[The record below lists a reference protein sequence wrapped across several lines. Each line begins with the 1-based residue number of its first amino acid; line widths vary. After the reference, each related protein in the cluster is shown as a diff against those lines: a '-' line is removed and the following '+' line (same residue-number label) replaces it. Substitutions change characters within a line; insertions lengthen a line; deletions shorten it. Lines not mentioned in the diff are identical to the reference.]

1 MHNDN
6 ERMSGGVKLA
16 IVAGII
22 VVAGLIGFATMIDA
36 VKPGPG
42 EEVVLIS
49 KPILFGKGGVLP
61 ETIKTGRS
69 YVAWTTDQVVV
80 NVQPQQAGVHF
91 EDIMS
96 SDGVPLDFDA
106 IIRYRVTDS
115 VKLIQAFG
123 KDWYDN
129 NLKAEFMNR
138 VRQAV
143 RKHGMNETAIDT
155 KAIEAIDAE
164 VSKSLEEYVLKA
176 GLPIALIDI
185 TVGKANPP
193 DSIKNQRVETAAQQ
207 QRVITEG
214 QRKLAE
220 DARKEAE
227 MSRAKADNTYR
238 EAMQLSPISSCS
250 WSRLKCSAQL
260 ADLRRAAAPSSLVIP
275 GKFPRLSICR
285 SRYKSF

>member
-1 MHNDN
+1 MDDQ
-6 ERMSGGVKLA
+6 RISKILKFGIGVC
-16 IVAGII
+16 VII
-22 VVAGLIGFATMIDA
+22 FAGLISFATMIKA

-49 KPILFGKGGVLP
+49 KPIFFGKGGVLP
-61 ETIKTGRS
+61 DTIKTGRS

-106 IIRYRVTDS
+106 VIRYRVTDS
-115 VKLIQAFG
+115 VKLIQSFG
-123 KDWYDN
+123 KDWYAN
-129 NLKAEFMNR
+129 NLNAEVMNR

-164 VSKSLEEYVLKA
+164 VSKSIEEYIVKA

-227 MSRAKADNTYR
+227 NSRAKADNVYR
-238 EAMQLSPISSCS
+238 ESMQLSPDQFLQLEQIKMLRSACGSEKGGCTFLIGDTGKISPIVNM
-250 WSRLKCSAQL
+250 K
-260 ADLRRAAAPSSLVIP
+260 
-275 GKFPRLSICR
+275 K
-285 SRYKSF
+285 